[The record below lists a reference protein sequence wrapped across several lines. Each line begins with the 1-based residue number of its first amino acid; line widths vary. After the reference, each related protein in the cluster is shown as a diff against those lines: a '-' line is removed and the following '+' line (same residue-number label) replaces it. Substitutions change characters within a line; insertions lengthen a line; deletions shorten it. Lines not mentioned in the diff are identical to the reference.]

1 MGHQLSK
8 LKTFIKKKVTPPL
21 RIARMGETFGK
32 CDCSWCHAME
42 YETGRSLSD
51 IGQISARYHQ
61 P

>member
-1 MGHQLSK
+1 MGQQLSK
-8 LKTFIKKKVTPPL
+8 LKTFIKTKVTPPT

-51 IGQISARYHQ
+51 IGQIS
-61 P
+61 